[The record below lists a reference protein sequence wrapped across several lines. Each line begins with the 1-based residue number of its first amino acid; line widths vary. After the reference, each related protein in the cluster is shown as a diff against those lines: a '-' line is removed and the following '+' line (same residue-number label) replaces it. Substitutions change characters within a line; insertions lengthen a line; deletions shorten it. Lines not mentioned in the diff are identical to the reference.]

1 MYGTTKAVIFDMDG
15 VLIDSEPLWRR
26 AMIKGFGEAG
36 MPFTEDDCRKT
47 TGIRFNEVV
56 EFWVNRYKIKHLSAK
71 ELEDKVMN
79 ILLELIEKE
88 GKAIEHIYELISYCK
103 INGLKIGLAT
113 SSSNA
118 LMRAVLKKLKLS
130 QEIDVAVSAELMS
143 YGKPHPEVFLTCAR
157 KLQVLPSECI
167 VIEDSINGVISGKA
181 ARMMVIAVPD
191 AEYQNT
197 NKFAIADYQ
206 CENMKQVLEL
216 FNTILKPSIH
226 QQIK

>member
-26 AMIKGFGEAG
+26 AMIKGFGDAG

-56 EFWVNRYKIKHLSAK
+56 EFWVNHYKIKHLSAK
-71 ELEDKVMN
+71 ELENNVMN
-79 ILLELIEKE
+79 LLLELVEKE
-88 GKAIEHIYELISYCK
+88 GKTIENVYELINYCK
-103 INGLKIGLAT
+103 ISALKIGLAT

-118 LMRAVLKKLKLS
+118 LMHAVLKKLNLS
-130 QEIDVAVSAELMS
+130 HEMDVAVSAELLS
-143 YGKPHPEVFLTCAR
+143 YGKPHPEVFLTCAK
-157 KLQVLPSECI
+157 KLEILPSECI
-167 VIEDSINGVISGKA
+167 VVEDSVNGVISGKA
-181 ARMMVIAVPD
+181 AQMMVIAVPD

-206 CENMKQVLEL
+206 CGNMKQVLEL
-216 FNTILKPSIH
+216 FRTTLKPAIP

>member
-1 MYGTTKAVIFDMDG
+1 MYGITKAVIFDMDG

-26 AMIKGFGEAG
+26 AMIKGFSEAG

-56 EFWVNRYKIKHLSAK
+56 DFWVNRYEIKHLSAK
-71 ELEDKVMN
+71 ELEEKVMN
-79 ILLELIEKE
+79 LLLELIEKE
-88 GKAIEHIYELISYCK
+88 GKAIEHVYELINYCK
-103 INGLKIGLAT
+103 INDLKIGLAT

-118 LMRAVLKKLKLS
+118 LMDAVLKKLKLS
-130 QEIDVAVSAELMS
+130 QEIDVATSAELMS

-167 VIEDSINGVISGKA
+167 VIEDSVNGVISGKA

-191 AEYQNT
+191 AEYQNA

-206 CENMKQVLEL
+206 CRNMKQVLQL
-216 FNTILKPSIH
+216 FKTTLKATF
-226 QQIK
+226 QAQIK